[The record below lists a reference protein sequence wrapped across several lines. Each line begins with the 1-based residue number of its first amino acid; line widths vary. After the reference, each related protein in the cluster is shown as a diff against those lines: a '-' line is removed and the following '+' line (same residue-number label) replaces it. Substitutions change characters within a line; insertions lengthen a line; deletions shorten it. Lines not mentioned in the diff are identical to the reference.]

1 MKVRF
6 LRYESVSGFQC
17 WRLLQLPLA
26 TRPPSVSSPWLSFW
40 WPIHHNLT
48 LNPQSSSPV
57 DLKCPY
63 LELFHAS
70 SSFSFSGFPNSF
82 PLLGL
87 ILSIHIPGFFSLVSV
102 SLFPFSEVL
111 LLTTRPGLWLSRCV
125 PLTRS
130 HMLTL
135 LAHHSLSWY
144 HVQVSSKHLLLC
156 DILLCICFLIC
167 SLSPACQI

>member
-1 MKVRF
+1 MKV
-6 LRYESVSGFQC
+6 SVDSSVEDFC
-17 WRLLQLPLA
+17 SSHLLLELLQSLHLGC
-26 TRPPSVSSPWLSFW
+26 PPRDPSTTIFL
-40 WPIHHNLT
+40 WPQN
-48 LNPQSSSPV
+48 SSPV

-125 PLTRS
+125 PLTPS

-144 HVQVSSKHLLLC
+144 HVQVSSEHLLLC
-156 DILLCICFLIC
+156 DILLGICFLIC